1 MKRFVLTP
9 FASFKLTHFN
19 EHKLDN
25 FSKDS
30 HMEQNNNDTA
40 KDIFG

>member
-1 MKRFVLTP
+1 MKSFVLTP
-9 FASFKLTHFN
+9 FTNSELTHFN
-19 EHKLDN
+19 KHKLEN

-30 HMEQNNNDTA
+30 HMEQNNNDID